1 MLSVML
7 KSKVTVPRNSI
18 LETQCSKKKEKHLK
32 PRKQIIFHTVNFSH
46 ERKFLVGHNFFKY
59 MPFHVELLVLENS
72 GM

>member
-18 LETQCSKKKEKHLK
+18 LETQLSKTLK
-32 PRKQIIFHTVNFSH
+32 IEIRIVFSH